1 MQSFDD
7 KEKAKVIILALQE
20 LITRNKVAAL
30 KSYKGKVNLNMEI
43 DSLRERNSHSDR

>member
-20 LITRNKVAAL
+20 LIILKAAAL
-30 KSYKGKVNLNMEI
+30 AKLYTHVEKQNHHDPRTI
-43 DSLRERNSHSDR
+43 